1 MPLLYVL
8 AMMMKVVFWW
18 WWSAKKGDMEHM
30 LARVLARFDYLFGL
44 VEIYGF
50 TVIQWNTDIQI
61 WLKSKAGLLFL
72 KLNSIKINNDDWIDQ
87 ITQQNKTVSYNKSFS
102 HKNCYKALTW
112 ELLASSDQ

>member
-1 MPLLYVL
+1 
-8 AMMMKVVFWW
+8 MMMVMVV
-18 WWSAKKGDMEHM
+18 SAKKGDMEHM

-72 KLNSIKINNDDWIDQ
+72 KLNSIKINNNDDWIDQ